1 MAVQSRKRHVEKR
14 PAAQREASE
23 SVSERST
30 TGRRVADQPASA
42 EVAMEQAV
50 AETPSGKPPAPAE
63 RNLRDLYDHLVPHLG
78 RWRAE
83 IIDGRLIVSPVGSP
97 ENQWK
102 AYLLPEALAPL
113 ARERGWRVYPGLDV
127 CLPGTREP
135 FEPDFA
141 MAPKDAPR
149 WGEREVFTDGLVM
162 VGEIVS
168 PASVEDDR
176 VKKPRIYARGQV
188 PVMLLVDPVCDPPT
202 VTVFS
207 RLKNGAYTEKTEVT
221 MGEKLYIPEPVD
233 FTLDTAIFLD

>member
-1 MAVQSRKRHVEKR
+1 MT
-14 PAAQREASE
+14 AQ
-23 SVSERST
+23 
-30 TGRRVADQPASA
+30 A
-42 EVAMEQAV
+42 EEGATA
-50 AETPSGKPPAPAE
+50 GPPFSDL
-63 RNLRDLYDHLVPHLG
+63 RLRDLYDRLVPNLG

-83 IIDGRLIVSPVGSP
+83 IIDGRLIIGPRGTPGERWMTVVLG
-97 ENQWK
+97 
-102 AYLLPEALAPL
+102 EALAPP

-168 PASVEDDR
+168 PASIEDDR
-176 VKKPRIYARGQV
+176 VKKPRIYSRGRV
-188 PVMLLVDPVCDPPT
+188 PVTLLVDPVCDPPT

-207 RLKNGAYTEKTEVT
+207 RLKDGAYTEETEVT
-221 MGEKLYIPEPVD
+221 MGEKLHVPEPVD
-233 FTLDTAIFLD
+233 FTLDTAIFLE